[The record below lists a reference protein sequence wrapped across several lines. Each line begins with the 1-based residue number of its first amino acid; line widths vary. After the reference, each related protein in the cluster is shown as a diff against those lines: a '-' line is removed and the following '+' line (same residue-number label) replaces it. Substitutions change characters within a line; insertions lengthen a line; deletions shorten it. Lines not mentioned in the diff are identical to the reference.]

1 MKAVSE
7 TKRTLL
13 FVYIAYF
20 LTGMLSLSTGSL
32 LPFIRESRNLD
43 YAQAGLIVSF
53 HAAGKFFSSFS
64 FGFLDSAIGRKR
76 TILIFEIFFPIAFI
90 LIYFGNGFA
99 VIAAAYLMTGMARGA
114 NTNYCNAAVN
124 ELAPGEASLLNGLHA
139 VFSIG
144 AFVFPLLVAAIK
156 ARSAGNWSYACLL
169 MAGMGVVCL
178 LLYIFCPE
186 DEKKNGRSSRP
197 AFLESTIRLFS
208 DRTFRITLVVLFFY
222 LCAEASITG
231 WMVTYFTDTGYIS
244 AELSQLTASA
254 LWIMMMSGRFLTAF
268 LSRKI
273 DKRKL
278 LTIMGL
284 GMVFFFILLLF
295 AHNAAFILFCIM
307 GLGFFMAGISPTSFS
322 FAGGISDHNPLAW
335 SFLLT
340 AGSLGAMIMPVIVG
354 NISERA
360 GIVPGI
366 SSIAVVVVI
375 DFFCILLLCSRKEK
389 K

>member
-1 MKAVSE
+1 M
-7 TKRTLL
+7 
-13 FVYIAYF
+13 
-20 LTGMLSLSTGSL
+20 
-32 LPFIRESRNLD
+32 
-43 YAQAGLIVSF
+43 
-53 HAAGKFFSSFS
+53 
-64 FGFLDSAIGRKR
+64 
-76 TILIFEIFFPIAFI
+76 
-90 LIYFGNGFA
+90 
-99 VIAAAYLMTGMARGA
+99 
-114 NTNYCNAAVN
+114 
-124 ELAPGEASLLNGLHA
+124 
-139 VFSIG
+139 FSIG
-144 AFVFPLLVAAIK
+144 AFVFPLLVAAIT

-284 GMVFFFILLLF
+284 GMV
-295 AHNAAFILFCIM
+295 
-307 GLGFFMAGISPTSFS
+307 
-322 FAGGISDHNPLAW
+322 
-335 SFLLT
+335 SFL
-340 AGSLGAMIMPVIVG
+340 S
-354 NISERA
+354 
-360 GIVPGI
+360 
-366 SSIAVVVVI
+366 AVVCSQCRVHTFLHHGPWI
-375 DFFCILLLCSRKEK
+375 FHGRDQSDFVLVCGRDQ
-389 K
+389 